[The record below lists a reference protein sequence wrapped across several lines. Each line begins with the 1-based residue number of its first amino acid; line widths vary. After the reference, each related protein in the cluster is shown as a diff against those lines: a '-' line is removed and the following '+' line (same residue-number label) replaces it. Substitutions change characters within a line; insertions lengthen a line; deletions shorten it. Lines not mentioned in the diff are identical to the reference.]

1 MAKKPDALQDTTLD
15 FEQALKELEE
25 IVERMERG
33 DATLEESLKYFERG
47 IALTRRCQETLKAAE
62 QKVEIL
68 IEQNGK
74 ADVRAFKAEEQ
85 D

>member
-1 MAKKPDALQDTTLD
+1 LAKKPDALQDTTLD